1 MGSHAIWWCALLI
14 FFVISPAMAE
24 RVAHVIGVEGKVTV
38 VREGNDLPV
47 TRGERLYKSDQIL
60 TDRNS
65 ALELKMLD
73 GSFINLGEMADMFIE
88 ELVFDPIKKDGFM
101 DIKVAVGAFRIV
113 SGSIAKLG
121 PDLMQLKVPT
131 ATIGIRGTG
140 LVGKA
145 SPLGSENWV
154 ILVPDP
160 EGHIGQLVI
169 ENTVGITILS
179 KESEGVTMI
188 YPDREL
194 VRAKYTKEFIQEL
207 IKQVPKIKHVPLHKK
222 QFESLFEFNGL
233 KVN

>member
-207 IKQVPKIKHVPLHKK
+207 IKQVPEIKHVPLHKK
-222 QFESLFEFNGL
+222 QFDSLFEFNGMRPR
-233 KVN
+233 

>member
-1 MGSHAIWWCALLI
+1 MKKILSLVFL
-14 FFVISPAMAE
+14 FFIITPAMAE
-24 RVAHVIGVEGKVTV
+24 RIATAIGVEGKVTV

-47 TRGERLYKSDQIL
+47 TRGERLYKADQIL
-60 TDRNS
+60 TARDS
-65 ALELKMLD
+65 AIELKLLD

-88 ELVFDPIKKDGFM
+88 ELVFDPIKQDGFM
-101 DIKVAVGAFRIV
+101 DIKVDVGAFRIV

-121 PDLMQLKVPT
+121 PDLMQLKIPV

-188 YPDREL
+188 YPNKKL
-194 VRAKYTKEFIQEL
+194 VKKKYTQQFIQEL
-207 IKQVPKIKHVPLHKK
+207 IRQVPEIKHSPLHKR
-222 QFESLFEFNGL
+222 QFDSLFEFNGL

>member
-1 MGSHAIWWCALLI
+1 
-14 FFVISPAMAE
+14 MAE
-24 RVAHVIGVEGKVTV
+24 RVASVIGVEGVVTV
-38 VREGNDLPV
+38 IREGNDLPG
-47 TRGERLYKSDQIL
+47 TRGETLYKADQI
-60 TDRNS
+60 TTGRDS
-65 ALELKMLD
+65 TIELKMLD
-73 GSFINLGEMADMFIE
+73 GSFINLGEMADMLIE
-88 ELVFDPIKKDGFM
+88 ELVYDPIKKDGFM

-121 PDLMQLKVPT
+121 PDLMQLKIPV

-145 SPLGSENWV
+145 SPEGSENWV
-154 ILVPDP
+154 ILVKDP

-169 ENTVGITILS
+169 ENTVGVTILS

-188 YPDREL
+188 YPDKKLAR
-194 VRAKYTKEFIQEL
+194 KEYSKQFILEL
-207 IKQVPKIKHVPLHKK
+207 IQQVPEIRHVPLHKK

>member
-1 MGSHAIWWCALLI
+1 
-14 FFVISPAMAE
+14 
-24 RVAHVIGVEGKVTV
+24 
-38 VREGNDLPV
+38 
-47 TRGERLYKSDQIL
+47 
-60 TDRNS
+60 
-65 ALELKMLD
+65 
-73 GSFINLGEMADMFIE
+73 
-88 ELVFDPIKKDGFM
+88 
-101 DIKVAVGAFRIV
+101 
-113 SGSIAKLG
+113 
-121 PDLMQLKVPT
+121 MQVPT

-207 IKQVPKIKHVPLHKK
+207 IKQVPEIKHVPLHKK
-222 QFESLFEFNGL
+222 QFDSLFEFNGMRPR
-233 KVN
+233 

>member
-121 PDLMQLKVPT
+121 PDLMQLKIPV
-131 ATIGIRGTG
+131 
-140 LVGKA
+140 A
-145 SPLGSENWV
+145 STYRN
-154 ILVPDP
+154 
-160 EGHIGQLVI
+160 
-169 ENTVGITILS
+169 
-179 KESEGVTMI
+179 
-188 YPDREL
+188 DRYK
-194 VRAKYTKEFIQEL
+194 RHW
-207 IKQVPKIKHVPLHKK
+207 PRR
-222 QFESLFEFNGL
+222 
-233 KVN
+233 

>member
-101 DIKVAVGAFRIV
+101 DLEVAVGAFRIV

-207 IKQVPKIKHVPLHKK
+207 IKQVPEIKHVPLHKK
-222 QFESLFEFNGL
+222 QFDSLFEFNGMRPR
-233 KVN
+233 

>member
-1 MGSHAIWWCALLI
+1 
-14 FFVISPAMAE
+14 MAE
-24 RVAHVIGVEGKVTV
+24 RIATAIGVEGKVTV

-47 TRGERLYKSDQIL
+47 TRGERLYKADQIL
-60 TDRNS
+60 TARDS
-65 ALELKMLD
+65 AIELKLLD

-88 ELVFDPIKKDGFM
+88 ELVFDPIKQDGFM
-101 DIKVAVGAFRIV
+101 DIKVDVGAFRIV

-121 PDLMQLKVPT
+121 PDLMQLKIPV

-188 YPDREL
+188 YPNKKL
-194 VRAKYTKEFIQEL
+194 VKKKYTQQFIQEL
-207 IKQVPKIKHVPLHKK
+207 IRQVPEIKHSPLHKR
-222 QFESLFEFNGL
+222 QFDSLFEFNGL